1 MSQSP
6 EKDPPIVR
14 TMNTFGANL
23 KEGGRDWIGTCLFCG
38 KEKKL
43 FVNPEKEMWDCK
55 VCGASG
61 NRISLLQQVYD
72 RTRSDATDDEYEE
85 LATHRSI
92 PSKHLRDHGFAI
104 IDGIWL
110 IPGRTSKGKIHDLR
124 RYDLSTKQLAS
135 TAGCESQLWGAEK
148 LAIAPRGSRVWLCE
162 GEWDGMAM
170 RWMLNVLQMFE
181 DVVVAVPGAS
191 ILKKEWVP
199 LFDGMHVMACY
210 DADDAGKQGARRALK
225 MLKES
230 SASMKFLCWPE
241 TRPSGYDIRDHVTA
255 GMEAAGAKPTLSSL
269 MGLMSSNL
277 PGQVETEGA
286 AGEERVT
293 QETEL
298 EPIELEGV
306 LAEFRAKIRMSAEM
320 EQALVVALAVAVSND
335 MSGDPLWCYLIG
347 PPGAGKTLLLS
358 AFANSKRCIFRST
371 VTPASLVSG
380 WKESKSDP
388 SLIPQLK
395 GKTFVAKDF
404 TEVLSMPMVA
414 QEEVFSTLRGAY
426 DGSVQKTFGN
436 GITREYKDCHFSMLA
451 GVTNAIH
458 GHRGASLGER
468 FLKFQLTKLE
478 GDDADSVIASAI
490 KSVGIEKQREEALQL
505 VVNRFLAR
513 KMDLATLPEM
523 SDKYAIRL
531 TALVQLVAILRAQVD
546 RDRYRDDVLYRPMPE
561 SGTRLAKQLAKMA
574 ICLSFVLGKSE
585 VDDVTYSIVEKLA
598 YDTAYGFSLD
608 IVDALMSLGGEATRQ
623 AICEKADLPLS
634 TVCRKMEDLG
644 TLKAVRAWGKKITD
658 IGGRPSMVYKVENDV
673 KQLWLRA
680 KDEQCLTPPSTKPR
694 AKLTIKS
701 GSPAPA
707 TTTTSSQAASA
718 PSKPRLVLRRPS
730 A

>member
-1 MSQSP
+1 MTHQA
-6 EKDPPIVR
+6 EKHPPLVR
-14 TMNTFGANL
+14 TLNTFGAQL
-23 KEGGRDWIGTCLFCG
+23 KEGGRDWVGTCIFCG

-43 FVNPEKEMWDCK
+43 FANPEKELWDCK

-61 NRISLLQQVYD
+61 NRLSLLQQIYD
-72 RTRSDATDDEYEE
+72 RTKGDPTDDDYEE
-85 LATHRSI
+85 LAEHRKI
-92 PSKHLRDHGFAI
+92 PAVELKKYGFAKV
-104 IDGIWL
+104 DSTWL
-110 IPGRTSKGKIHDLR
+110 IPGRTGKGKIHDLR
-124 RYDLSTKQLAS
+124 RYELDTKQLVS
-135 TAGCESQLWGAEK
+135 TAGCESQLWGAET
-148 LAIAPRGSRVWLCE
+148 LAGVPRGTRVWLCE

-170 RWMLNVLQMFE
+170 KWLLNALKTT
-181 DVVVAVPGAS
+181 DDRVVAVPGAS
-191 ILKKEWVP
+191 VLKKEWVP

-210 DADDAGKQGARRALK
+210 DADNAGKQGAKRALK
-225 MLKES
+225 MLRETVGS
-230 SASMKFLCWPE
+230 IKFLCWPE
-241 TRPSGYDIRDHVTA
+241 TRPSGYDIRDHVSA
-255 GMEAAGAKPTLSSL
+255 GMESAGAKPTMSSL

-277 PGQVETEGA
+277 PGEVTVESA
-286 AGEERVT
+286 DGEEKVNP
-293 QETEL
+293 ESEL
-298 EPIELEGV
+298 EPIDLEGV
-306 LAEFRAKIRMSAEM
+306 MQEFRARIRMSVEM
-320 EQALVVALAVAVSND
+320 EHALVVALAVAASND
-335 MSGDPLWCYLIG
+335 IPGDPLWCYLIG

-358 AFANSKRCIFRST
+358 AFANSSRCVFRST

-380 WKESKSDP
+380 WRESKNDP

-404 TEVLSMPMVA
+404 TEVLSMPIVA

-468 FLKFQLTKLE
+468 FLKFQLTKLI

-513 KMDLATLPEM
+513 RMDMATIPEM
-523 SDKYAIRL
+523 GDKYATRL

-574 ICLSFVLGKSE
+574 ICVAFVLGKSE
-585 VDDVTYSIVEKLA
+585 VDDMTYAIIEKIA

-608 IVDALMSLGGEATRQ
+608 IVDAMMSMGGEGTRQ
-623 AICEKADLPLS
+623 EIADKADLNMS
-634 TVCRKMEDLG
+634 TACRKIEDLC
-644 TLKAVRAWGKKITD
+644 TLKAIKAWGKKITD
-658 IGGRPSMVYKVENDV
+658 VGGRSSMVYVVAEDV

-680 KDEQCLTPPSTKPR
+680 KDEPCQTLRQTKP
-694 AKLTIKS
+694 KSKIVLKIK
-701 GSPAPA
+701 
-707 TTTTSSQAASA
+707 TTTSQPASA
-718 PSKPRLVLRRPS
+718 PSKPRLVLRSR
-730 A
+730 